1 MRIELH
7 NARQIPPYIRK
18 VRSAAD
24 MTLKS
29 LRKALAGSN
38 DSLALLRDLKFNK
51 MGRHPLQDR
60 DLNLIEQLNQTATC
74 LVSFKAAKLIFKQ
87 HPDCG
92 GLRLNLMTQGGFDIE
107 SLSPDLVKAEAFA
120 VVTPLNNKKL
130 RKDLEKLRNEAT
142 GFRAVYFAAPGFAAG
157 RRTELETVPAI
168 EVWCVEI

>member
-24 MTLKS
+24 MALKS

-51 MGRHPLQDR
+51 MGRHPLEDR
-60 DLNLIEQLNQTATC
+60 ELNLIEQLNQTATC
-74 LVSFKAAKLIFKQ
+74 LVSFKAAKLIFRQ

-92 GLRLNLMTQGGFDIE
+92 GLRLNLMTRGGFDIE
-107 SLSPDLVKAEAFA
+107 SIAPDLIKAEAFA
-120 VVTPLNNKKL
+120 AVTPKNNHKL
-130 RKDLEKLRNEAT
+130 ADDLERLRNAKSE
-142 GFRAVYFAAPGFAAG
+142 FRAVYFAAPGFAAG
-157 RRTELETVPAI
+157 RLTALETVPGV
-168 EVWCVEI
+168 EVWCIEI